1 MQNIQIVKRGRPAK
15 QVEVKAFDPSVVK
28 LVRGSELRFNDS
40 LFQPMKTNS
49 EVDVILST
57 EGGVMPGT
65 NMVLV
70 GGPGSGKST
79 VALDMLANF
88 THQGYK
94 CLFISGE
101 MDEIAH

>member
-1 MQNIQIVKRGRPAK
+1 MQNVEIQKVVKRGRPSK
-15 QVEVKAFDPSVVK
+15 QSEVKVFDPSSVQ
-28 LVRGSELRFNDS
+28 LLRGSDLKFNDS

-70 GGPGSGKST
+70 GGPGSGK
-79 VALDMLANF
+79 
-88 THQGYK
+88 
-94 CLFISGE
+94 
-101 MDEIAH
+101 

>member
-1 MQNIQIVKRGRPAK
+1 MQNVEIQNVKVVKRGRPSK
-15 QVEVKAFDPSVVK
+15 QSEVKAFDPSSVK
-28 LVRGSELRFNDS
+28 LLRGSDLKFNDS

-79 VALDMLANF
+79 VVLDMLSNF
-88 THQGYK
+88 KLG
-94 CLFISGE
+94 C
-101 MDEIAH
+101 